1 MGKRVFK
8 IISALSFTF
17 ILMFSLAAC
26 GSNGDKKTSL
36 EKIKARGTLVVGL
49 SAATPPYEFHYSNN
63 GKNEIKGADLE
74 LVKRIAKQ
82 MDVKYEIKDMDFDG
96 LLPALQSGKI
106 DMIVSAMSPTPERE
120 KAADFSKV
128 YYKSTNVFVVRKSE
142 LSKYAKPS
150 ALKNATV
157 ATINSST
164 QQAVTQKYFPK
175 AHLKLLGKSNDL
187 ALAVAHNKADAM
199 LVDVP
204 TAELLIRA
212 NPSLAQTNLK
222 YNDDTAG
229 AAIAMPNHSSKDFK
243 DAVNTA
249 ITKYKGQYEKWII
262 EQVKYVKE

>member
-1 MGKRVFK
+1 M
-8 IISALSFTF
+8 SFAF
-17 ILMFSLAAC
+17 VLIFSLTAC
-26 GSNGDKKTSL
+26 GSSGDKQTSL
-36 EKIKARGTLVVGL
+36 EKIKSKGTLVVGL

-63 GKNEIKGADLE
+63 GKNELKGADLE

-82 MDVKYEIKDMDFDG
+82 IGVKYQIKDMDFDG

-128 YYKSTNVFVVRKSE
+128 YYKSTNVFVVRKNE
-142 LSKYAKPS
+142 LSKYEKPS

-164 QQAVTQKYFPK
+164 QQAVTEKYFPK
-175 AHLKLLGKSNDL
+175 AHLKLFGKSNDL
-187 ALAVAHNKADAM
+187 ALAVANEKADAM

-204 TAELLIRA
+204 TAALLIKA
-212 NPSLAQTNLK
+212 NPSLAQTKLQ

-229 AAIAMPNHSSKDFK
+229 AAIAMPNQSSKDLK
-243 DAVNTA
+243 NTVNSA
-249 ITKYKGQYEKWII
+249 ITKYKGQYDKWIL
-262 EQVKYVKE
+262 EQVKYVK